1 MNKLRILLA
10 DDHQIFLDG
19 LGLLLSHQ
27 EEIEIVATAQNGKEV
42 LEILKSQP
50 CDIALLDIH
59 MPLLNGIEATKVIK
73 KNYPH
78 IKVLILTMDNELRLL
93 QSVMEAGA
101 SGYLLKTTGGEE
113 LKNAI
118 LRAARGEDFFTD
130 NLAKGYARQL
140 NKKSILHANDT
151 SEQALSKRELEIL
164 TLISQEFS
172 NEQIAQK
179 LFISPQ
185 TVYTHR
191 KNLMKKTGAKNS
203 PGLVWFALKNGL
215 I

>member
-1 MNKLRILLA
+1 MNKLRIVLA
-10 DDHQIFLDG
+10 DDHQMFLEG
-19 LGLLLSHQ
+19 LGLLLSQ
-27 EEIEIVATAQNGKEV
+27 LEEIEIVAVAQNGQEV
-42 LEILKSQP
+42 LEILTSQS

-59 MPLLNGIEATKVIK
+59 MPSLNGIETTKVIK
-73 KNYPH
+73 KKYPH

-101 SGYLLKTTGGEE
+101 NGYLLKTTGGEE
-113 LKNAI
+113 LKKAI
-118 LRAARGEDFFTD
+118 LKAARGEDFFTD
-130 NLAKGYARQL
+130 DLVKGYARQL
-140 NKKSILHANDT
+140 NQKTILHAGNT

-191 KNLMKKTGAKNS
+191 KNLMRKTGAKNS

-215 I
+215 L